1 MFRIRKGGNGQVV
14 FTLSGRMEADDV
26 AEIQQQLARETG
38 TGDVILDLKDVTLV
52 NQDAVEFLARC
63 KANNIRLQ
71 RCPGY
76 IRKWMEQVK
85 DEARTSV
92 KR

>member
-14 FTLSGRMEADDV
+14 FTLSGRIEVDDL
-26 AEIQQQLARETG
+26 AEIQQQLAKEAGR
-38 TGDVILDLKDVTLV
+38 GDVVLDLKDVMLV
-52 NQDAVEFLARC
+52 NQGAVEFLARC
-63 KANNIRLQ
+63 EANNITLQ

-85 DEARTSV
+85 KATMSV

>member
-14 FTLSGRMEADDV
+14 FTLSGRIEADDL

-38 TGDVILDLKDVTLV
+38 TRDVVLDLKDVTLV
-52 NQDAVEFLARC
+52 NQGAVEFLARC
-63 KANNIRLQ
+63 ETNSIRLQ

-85 DEARTSV
+85 EARVSV